1 MSQTLSMQ
9 TTASDLRSVIES
21 LSRVGIKRSAMERST
36 LDPGKARLVFLPSC
50 ESTMDVAG
58 EGDGDDDGDGGT
70 RRWGGWQII
79 FRGAKTLSESAD
91 PG

>member
-36 LDPGKARLVFLPSC
+36 LDPGKARLVFLPFLA
-50 ESTMDVAG
+50 ESTMDVA
-58 EGDGDDDGDGGT
+58 DDGDGGT
-70 RRWGGWQII
+70 RWGGWQII
-79 FRGAKTLSESAD
+79 FRGAKTLSEPAD